1 MDKDPKLEAL
11 KQDRMYLQDLLDQQG
26 WKVVE
31 GLVRQIQAQATSVLK
46 ADKEP
51 QALFQAQGLLL
62 AFEKLWGSIEALRD
76 ADDDELKAMIGD

>member
-11 KQDRMYLQDLLDQQG
+11 KQDRSYLQDLLDQQG

-46 ADKEP
+46 ADKEA
-51 QALFQAQGLLL
+51 QALFQAQGLLQ

-76 ADDDELKAMIGD
+76 ANDDELKAMIGD

>member
-11 KQDRMYLQDLLDQQG
+11 KQDRSYLQDLLDQQG

-31 GLVRQIQAQATSVLK
+31 GLVEQIQAQATSTLK

-76 ADDDELKAMIGD
+76 ADDDELQAMIGG